1 MTYEEVVKKAKAA
14 VKKIDT
20 STINEHF
27 AIEIDVEGEGEGA
40 LYIELDNGKAVVEP
54 YDYYDNDCR
63 IRTSADTL
71 IKLLSGKLDPA
82 TAMSEQSIFLT
93 GNWEKAVALAK
104 SLKPIEVKKPATAK
118 KATAAKKAAPKK
130 ATATKAETKK
140 AETKKAEPKKAEP
153 KKAEPKKAVAK
164 KAEPKKT
171 ETVKK
176 AEPAKKPAAKKPAE
190 KKTEAKKP
198 VAKKASAKK

>member
-20 STINEHF
+20 SDIKEHF

-40 LYIELDNGKAVVEP
+40 LYIELDNGKAVAEP

-63 IRTSADTL
+63 IRTDAATL

-82 TAMSEQSIFLT
+82 TALSEGSIFFA

-104 SLKPIEVKKPATAK
+104 SLKPVETKKAATAKKATTAKKTTATKKTSTAK
-118 KATAAKKAAPKK
+118 KATAAKKETAPKK
-130 ATATKAETKK
+130 AAA
-140 AETKKAEPKKAEP
+140 
-153 KKAEPKKAVAK
+153 
-164 KAEPKKT
+164 PKKT
-171 ETVKK
+171 ETAKK
-176 AEPAKKPAAKKPAE
+176 APTAKTADKKAAD
-190 KKTEAKKP
+190 KKP
-198 VAKKASAKK
+198 VAKKTTAKKTSGK

>member
-20 STINEHF
+20 SDIKEHF

-40 LYIELDNGKAVVEP
+40 LYIELDNGRAVAEP

-63 IRTSADTL
+63 IRTDAATL

-82 TAMSEQSIFLT
+82 TALSEGSIFFA

-104 SLKPIEVKKPATAK
+104 SLKPVETKKAATAK
-118 KATAAKKAAPKK
+118 KATTAKKTTAAKKPAATKT
-130 ATATKAETKK
+130 ATAKK
-140 AETKKAEPKKAEP
+140 TT
-153 KKAEPKKAVAK
+153 AK
-164 KAEPKKT
+164 KAE
-171 ETVKK
+171 E
-176 AEPAKKPAAKKPAE
+176 KKPAAKKTVT
-190 KKTEAKKP
+190 K
-198 VAKKASAKK
+198 KKA

>member
-20 STINEHF
+20 STIKEHF

-40 LYIELDNGKAVVEP
+40 LYIELDNGKAVAEP

-63 IRTSADTL
+63 IRTSAVTL

-82 TAMSEQSIFLT
+82 TALSEGSIFFA
-93 GNWEKAVALAK
+93 GNWEKAIALAK
-104 SLKPIEVKKPATAK
+104 SLKPVAAK
-118 KATAAKKAAPKK
+118 KATAAKKTTNAKK
-130 ATATKAETKK
+130 ATATTKTTTAKKATTTTKK
-140 AETKKAEPKKAEP
+140 APEAKKAEPKKA
-153 KKAEPKKAVAK
+153 ATK

-176 AEPAKKPAAKKPAE
+176 APAKK
-190 KKTEAKKP
+190 TT
-198 VAKKASAKK
+198 AKKATKK

>member
-20 STINEHF
+20 SSIKEHF

-40 LYIELDNGKAVVEP
+40 LYIELDNGKAVAEP

-63 IRTSADTL
+63 IRTSAATL

-82 TAMSEQSIFLT
+82 TALSEGSIFFA

-104 SLKPIEVKKPATAK
+104 TLKPLAVKKATPAKKPA
-118 KATAAKKAAPKK
+118 AAKK
-130 ATATKAETKK
+130 ATATKKATTAKKETAVKKEATAKKETAVKKETATKKAAVTKKVAETKK
-140 AETKKAEPKKAEP
+140 AAPAKKAEPKKAEP
-153 KKAEPKKAVAK
+153 KKAEPSKKPAVKKAVAK
-164 KAEPKKT
+164 K
-171 ETVKK
+171 K
-176 AEPAKKPAAKKPAE
+176 A
-190 KKTEAKKP
+190 
-198 VAKKASAKK
+198 